1 MLRHSSTFLY
11 LAVFLGLICYLTFID
26 KKLPGTKDQEES
38 ENQLFKLDPEDV
50 TGLEIQNVHGLFIF
64 KKNNNHWEIQ
74 KPVDTLA
81 DSPTVQG
88 VISQIAFAQP
98 QRTIKV
104 DGSDKDM
111 DNLKE
116 WGLVPTPAERVVIHT
131 ANPDKKYVLLVGR
144 KTAISDSVYA
154 RASDKKNEPVRVI
167 PFSVKQALQKDLPD
181 FRSRNVFDFEPE
193 KATKV
198 ATKIADTATMP
209 GQQCELDLKNG
220 HWSLQMPLVARASD
234 TDVQGLLNKILGEH
248 IVDFVTD
255 DASNL
260 SPYGLTSPT
269 ATLSVTIKP
278 DPDQPS
284 EDLVLQIGGPVP
296 DKPDQ
301 VYAQRLKSNSVFTL
315 TRSSVDD
322 LLKAVPN
329 VRDRHVMAFDP
340 GKATGLNF
348 ALGDRKG
355 QVEKAHDLWSTV
367 GDAAGRADVGRVTD
381 ILAKLSQLETTPVL
395 KDSATDLKPFGLDK
409 PVGKITVESP
419 EFKPASSLTLY
430 IGKTE
435 NNLIYVRNSTEPF
448 IYTLPET
455 ALSFLPANNLEL
467 RDARAIHLD
476 LKDVKGMTVTVGSGT
491 PITMTRSSGG
501 TWTVTNVK
509 DHMVDAIK
517 ADTQA
522 SLFCQLQASKWLGPI
537 LPADGLSKPVL
548 TVAVQTDKPNP
559 TVLHIGPVLPD
570 GGHAAIIEGEPTA
583 FEITDGDFGIL
594 NTSSIQSLP
603 AVMMETN
610 APAASGPS
618 TNAAP
623 VKK

>member
-1 MLRHSSTFLY
+1 MFRHSSTILY
-11 LAVFLGLICYLTFID
+11 LAVFLGLLCYLTFID

-81 DSPTVQG
+81 DNATIQG
-88 VISQIAFAQP
+88 IISQIAYSQP
-98 QRTIKV
+98 QRTIKI
-104 DGSDKDM
+104 DGSDKDLA
-111 DNLKE
+111 NLKE
-116 WGLVPTPAERVVIHT
+116 WGLLPTPAERVVIHT
-131 ANPDKKYVLLVGR
+131 ASPDKKYVLLLGR

-154 RASDKKNEPVRVI
+154 RASDKKNESVRVI
-167 PFSVKQALQKDLPD
+167 PFAIKQALQKDLAD

-193 KATKV
+193 KVTKV

-209 GQQCELDLKNG
+209 GQQCELDLKDG
-220 HWSLQMPLVARASD
+220 HWSLQMPLVARASE

-260 SPYGLTSPT
+260 SQYGLTSPT
-269 ATLSVTIKP
+269 ATLSVTIKS
-278 DPDQPS
+278 DSNQPND
-284 EDLVLQIGGPVP
+284 DLVLQIGGPVP
-296 DKPDQ
+296 NKPDQ

-315 TRSSVDD
+315 TRSSVDE

-340 GKATGLNF
+340 GKATGLSF
-348 ALGDRKG
+348 ILGDHKG
-355 QVEKAHDLWSTV
+355 QVEKTHDLWSTV
-367 GDAAGRADVGRVTD
+367 GDDPGRADVSRVTD
-381 ILAKLSQLETTPVL
+381 MLAKLSQLETTPLL

-419 EFKPASSLTLY
+419 EFKPASSLSLY

-448 IYTLPET
+448 IYTLPDT
-455 ALSFLPANNLEL
+455 ALNFLPAKNLEI
-467 RDARAIHLD
+467 RDARVIHLE
-476 LKDVKGMTVTVGSGT
+476 LKDVKVMTITPAAGT
-491 PITMTRSSGG
+491 PITLSRSSGG
-501 TWTVTNVK
+501 TWTATNIK
-509 DHMVDAIK
+509 DRMVDTIK

-522 SLFCQLQASKWLGPI
+522 SLFCQLQANKWLGPV
-537 LPADGLSKPVL
+537 LPAYGLSKPVL

-570 GGHAAIIEGEPTA
+570 GGHAALLEGESTA

-594 NTSSIQSLP
+594 NTSSLQNLP
-603 AVMMETN
+603 AVMTETN
-610 APAASGPS
+610 APAASAPS

-623 VKK
+623 EKK